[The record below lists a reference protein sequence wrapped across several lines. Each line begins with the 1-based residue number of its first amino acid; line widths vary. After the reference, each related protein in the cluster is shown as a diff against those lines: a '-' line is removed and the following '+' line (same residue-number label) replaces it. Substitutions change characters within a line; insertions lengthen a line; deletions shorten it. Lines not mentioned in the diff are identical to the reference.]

1 MFCTYLYIIHEPVHF
16 PRPKHSEHGLTNVE
30 RVPPVVITDGSV
42 VFLDAQHPAAQGLK
56 VTTGLALHLLLIDL
70 CVPDIV
76 PQIIGY
82 KNLYKTGIQFWAFM
96 SSWGCRE
103 KKSKQQ

>member
-1 MFCTYLYIIHEPVHF
+1 MFCTYLYIIHEPIHF

-56 VTTGLALHLLLIDL
+56 IED
-70 CVPDIV
+70 
-76 PQIIGY
+76 
-82 KNLYKTGIQFWAFM
+82 KT
-96 SSWGCRE
+96 RE
-103 KKSKQQ
+103 NSRKQKCSLSEAIWTH